1 MLVPA
6 RVALRRLHSLVE
18 RHSPSLT
25 CWPPCR
31 CQPRLL
37 RPSEPPGDDGV
48 VLQLLCRIRH
58 CAAPATTI
66 PGTAPAARVTLSPH
80 RQARIG

>member
-1 MLVPA
+1 MLAPA
-6 RVALRRLHSLVE
+6 RVALRRLHALVE

-25 CWPPCR
+25 CWPPCGR
-31 CQPRLL
+31 QPRFL
-37 RPSEPPGDDGV
+37 RPSEPPGDDGI

-58 CAAPATTI
+58 GAAPATTI
-66 PGTAPAARVTLSPH
+66 PGTVPPARVALSPH